1 MMKISTITVCYNSAH
16 TIRQSLDSFYNQD
29 WPNKEIIVIDGGSTD
44 GTQDIVNSYTS
55 SELSIISEPD
65 KGMYDAMNKGLKL
78 FKGDALGILNSDDR
92 YNKPTTLSQI
102 AEKLSLADM
111 VHGNLEFVDSY
122 QKVVRFWRAEDPPS
136 NGFKSGWMPAHPTF
150 YVKRKVVEAV
160 GSFDLSYKTASDYDW
175 MLRAIEKHD
184 FKLERVNDVL
194 IKMAMGGQST
204 KGVSSSVFHNFEA
217 LKARQKWLSS
227 GIIDIAL
234 FAKPMRKVGQFF
246 NFSKKMDV

>member
-111 VHGNLEFVDSY
+111 VHGNLEFVDNY
-122 QKVVRFWRAEDPPS
+122 QKVVRFWR
-136 NGFKSGWMPAHPTF
+136 
-150 YVKRKVVEAV
+150 VVEAV

-204 KGVSSSVFHNFEA
+204 KGISSSVSHNFEA